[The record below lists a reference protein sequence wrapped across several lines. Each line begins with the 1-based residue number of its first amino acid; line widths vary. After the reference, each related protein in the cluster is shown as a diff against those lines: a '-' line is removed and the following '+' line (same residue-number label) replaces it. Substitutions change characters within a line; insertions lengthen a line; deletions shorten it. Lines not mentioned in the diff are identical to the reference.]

1 MKRYRIM
8 TDWWSNNGP
17 PVYIA
22 AAGYL
27 GLIKPSSKQTKNGK
41 PVAAKQETGNLND
54 LLKMAGPGG
63 MFH

>member
-1 MKRYRIM
+1 MVE
-8 TDWWSNNGP
+8 WWKNNGP

-27 GLIKPSSKQTKNGK
+27 GLIKEPSKQTKNGK
-41 PVAAKQETGNLND
+41 PVKQESGNLNE

>member
-1 MKRYRIM
+1 MV
-8 TDWWSNNGP
+8 DWWENNGP

-27 GLIKPSSKQTKNGK
+27 GLIKPSNKTKVAKGKDGK
-41 PVAAKQETGNLND
+41 PVKQESGNLND

>member
-1 MKRYRIM
+1 ML
-8 TDWWSNNGP
+8 DWWKESGP

-27 GLIKPSSKQTKNGK
+27 GLIKPSSSTPKATNTAEKK
-41 PVAAKQETGNLND
+41 ETGDLRE

-63 MFH
+63 MFN